1 MKTYCHAPA
10 VPERLQPLLDLAYN
24 LWWTTDQ
31 EANWLFRRLAPGL
44 WDVVNHNPV
53 LLLRSLTTEEL
64 HFRAKNDEIVDRA
77 HSTRERMRAEIEADG
92 GRPHQMT
99 TRGHSDLFIEHHPI
113 AAYFSSEFGIH
124 ESLPIYSGGLGVLA
138 GDHIRSASDLQLP
151 FCGIGLLYRYGY
163 FHQRFS
169 LDDWQLEEFQPHGF
183 HNLPLQLIEHDDGSP
198 LLITLHLP
206 ERDLAARVWLA
217 QIGRSALYLLDTF
230 HRENAVEDREITA
243 RLYDSDRDRRLKQ
256 EILLGVGGARLLQQL
271 HISPRR
277 FHMNE
282 GHSAFLVLERIAD
295 FMAKN
300 NTGFDEALTVTSSS
314 NVFTTHTPV
323 AAGHEV
329 FSASTMQPYFVP
341 QLRDRMGID
350 PARFFDLGKRPGES
364 DEDKFEMTSLAMR
377 TSRRINGVS
386 RLHGEV
392 ARQQWNILWP
402 DRAEADVPVNHVTNG
417 IHLTNWMGPGM
428 RELIGEALG
437 TDWAK
442 KIVDD
447 DQPFSLETVS
457 DEDIWSVRQRQRT
470 DLLSF
475 VRARA
480 ERQLILGNTG
490 RENLVDRLSVLDND
504 TLTIGFARRFATYKR
519 AGLLFQD
526 LDRLAQLLT
535 SVDRPVQLLFAGKAH
550 PADDAGKEIL
560 QEVIRASRDPRF
572 KGRLLVLDDYDMS
585 VARHLVCGV
594 DVWLNT
600 PRPPKEASG
609 TSGMKAVANG
619 ALTVSTLDGW
629 WVEAVEMGA
638 AGWTI
643 GKGTCDDPRDE
654 VDVADAQHLFHILED
669 ELIPRFYDRGESNVP
684 HAWLKDV
691 RRSMEVIMPY
701 FNTRRMVAEYAEKT
715 YLS

>member
-1 MKTYCHAPA
+1 MKTYCHAPS
-10 VPERLQPLLDLAYN
+10 VPEELQPLLDLAYN

-31 EANWLFRRLAPGL
+31 EATWLFRRLAPGL

-64 HFRAKNDEIVDRA
+64 HFRARNEEIVTRARSARDR
-77 HSTRERMRAEIEADG
+77 MKQDLEADG
-92 GRPHQMT
+92 GPAFQST
-99 TRGHSDLFIEHHPI
+99 TRGHSDLFIEHHPM

-138 GDHIRSASDLQLP
+138 GDHIRSASDLRLP

-183 HNLPLQLIEHDDGSP
+183 HNLPLRLVENDDGSP

-206 ERDLAARVWLA
+206 DRDLTARVWLA

-230 HRENAVEDREITA
+230 YRENVVEDREITA

-256 EILLGVGGARLLQQL
+256 EILLGIGGARLLQQL

-300 NTGFDEALTVTSSS
+300 GAGFDEALTVTASS

-329 FSASTMQPYFVP
+329 FMRDAMAPYFNQ
-341 QLRDRMGID
+341 QLKERMGID
-350 PARFFDLGKRPGES
+350 PDRFFDLGKRPGEN
-364 DEDKFEMTSLAMR
+364 DPNKFEMTSLAMR
-377 TSRRINGVS
+377 TSHRINGVS

-392 ARQQWNILWP
+392 ARRQWNILWP
-402 DRAEADVPVNHVTNG
+402 ECDEADVPVSHVTNG
-417 IHLTNWMGPGM
+417 VHLHNWMGDPM
-428 RELIGEALG
+428 RDLVGHTLDADIDPSQP
-437 TDWAK
+437 TDLSG
-442 KIVDD
+442 I
-447 DQPFSLETVS
+447 S
-457 DEDIWSVRQRQRT
+457 DESLWDVRQKQRT
-470 DLLSF
+470 DMLTF
-475 VRARA
+475 IRARA
-480 ERQLILGNTG
+480 ERQLIIGNTG
-490 RENLVDRLSVLDND
+490 RENLVDRLSVLDNN

-535 SVDRPVQLLFAGKAH
+535 NVHRPVQLLFAGKAH

-643 GKGTCDDPRDE
+643 GQGSCDVPHDE
-654 VDVADAQHLFHILED
+654 VDAADAEHLFHILEE
-669 ELIPRFYDRGESNVP
+669 ELVPLFYDRPESLIP
-684 HAWLKDV
+684 HNWLKQV
-691 RRSMEVIMPY
+691 RRSMTVIMPY
-701 FNTRRMVAEYAEKT
+701 FNTQRMVSEYAERC